1 MVEFDKDQEIKALKL
16 VLTVELLQVIG
27 RFFIMDAE
35 VEDQIEDCPFKTC
48 SKELDIPA
56 YLIR

>member
-1 MVEFDKDQEIKALKL
+1 MVEFDQDQEIKALKL

-35 VEDQIEDCPFKTC
+35 VED
-48 SKELDIPA
+48 
-56 YLIR
+56 